1 MITPGSCDWLSGLL
15 LRVYGRLL
23 DQYGPQ
29 GWWPAESR
37 FEVIVGAILTQST
50 AWVNVEKA
58 LASMRTARCWSFEA
72 IAAIPE
78 ADLAA
83 VIRSSGYYNAK
94 ARKLRAFAWH
104 VLENH
109 GADLDG
115 MFNKDVAELRSEL
128 LSIHGIGEETAD
140 DIIVYAA
147 DKPSFVID
155 SYTRRIIDRMEP
167 ERLRGKTRATAPTRP
182 CFRTTC
188 RPTLRCSTSTTPCWT
203 ITPKLPASN
212 ALRAATAAAWL
223 PSALRVTGLCIL
235 RKIDA
240 AWTAAYHSGVR
251 VSGVRV
257 GSHINSC
264 RKENQN
270 AGSQDIHR

>member
-109 GADLDG
+109 DGDLDR
-115 MFNKDVAELRSEL
+115 MFDKDVADLRSEL

-155 SYTRRIIDRMEP
+155 SYTRRIIDRMG
-167 ERLRGKTRATAPTRP
+167 L
-182 CFRTTC
+182 
-188 RPTLRCSTSTTPCWT
+188 RPTGKNPGYRAYQALFQDN
-203 ITPKLPASN
+203 LPA
-212 ALRAATAAAWL
+212 
-223 PSALRVTGLCIL
+223 
-235 RKIDA
+235 DA
-240 AWTAAYHSGVR
+240 ALFNEYHALLDHHAKVTCVKRAPRCNGCCLAALCPTGDRALHPQ
-251 VSGVRV
+251 
-257 GSHINSC
+257 
-264 RKENQN
+264 EN
-270 AGSQDIHR
+270 